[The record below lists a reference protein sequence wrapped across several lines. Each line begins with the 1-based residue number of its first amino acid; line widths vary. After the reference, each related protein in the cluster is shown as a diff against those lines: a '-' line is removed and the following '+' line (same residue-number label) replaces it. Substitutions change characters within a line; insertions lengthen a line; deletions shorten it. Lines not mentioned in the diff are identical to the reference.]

1 MSTARASLRGAVD
14 DEDDDEYTL
23 DHAIAEEDG
32 DGNED
37 EDAEGDASTGGDARR
52 RAIEKIMDTNKS
64 AMWRPNKAGPSF
76 PPASIKIATPVAW
89 PADGLPSQIGF
100 RPQPPLGPP
109 AALDDV
115 ETVLGMHRPRED
127 VRRHVLAGVMEQM
140 KEAQDMEWY
149 PGKIFD
155 PRVARQMVLEA
166 DRRASGEAVESST
179 GKDSNGGFDLPFR
192 HPALDKK
199 RYELMDEKSAQAFM
213 VARTTVRRAS
223 NAPAPATEPDEPPAS
238 SPPNMDDPPTVAD
251 GLSRLSIAE
260 QHVAKFEEVG
270 PRNDAAHGGI
280 KIEAGI
286 APDRKSLQ
294 IPVLGSCNLPGSG
307 KGEAKETVHMINA
320 GGFVY
325 DVAWRPVP
333 PVLAQGPEYL
343 VVSASDDI
351 NVRTCKGQTCPP
363 GTPGVLQLWSIRPQ
377 PSSSAPADDGGKGKA
392 RATDADEN
400 AQSKADSTVA
410 LEMMIYHEYGTALA
424 LAWCPNG
431 HDYRSQPVRDQRRPA
446 RRLGVL
452 AGVFLDGTARIL
464 AIPHPDDVRACQS
477 SPSGSTARGPVRI
490 KLTAALHLQ
499 SFGAIP
505 TCISW
510 AGGELLAA
518 GCSRGHV
525 AVWRTGDALRAGTET
540 VRPSHFLPFSEDYIS
555 SIAWSLIP
563 YQSASGTFEP
573 DAPHLPHVL
582 FVSDLGTNNA
592 LLDLHD
598 PFMGRML
605 NKVAWCP
612 QLELFI
618 GDTSD
623 NTVRVTVQRLGMYG
637 ISKRV
642 AQAYG
647 RIVSMSTSGWHPFLA
662 YGSTDGA
669 VRLINVVR
677 SSVIHRKGATA
688 HPCVKAFRL
697 DHDRATGELRLL
709 DDLLPEFDD
718 TRRKKARFRQ
728 GQFHD
733 PVPWHPA
740 IGVHALA
747 WNPNMGRSHLLA
759 SGLGVGLV
767 RIDRFEMGSVMM
779 SGSMPAPIE
788 WAKRKA
794 QSQSTTGGDDHQRA
808 IFFDD
813 LVEQA
818 NVVSFLAI
826 DDKVAREAIADIED
840 DYITSIKAILTKTRV
855 LQKALHDCL
864 GGPAVDA
871 AERPEAE
878 AFSIPAGDAGPSIH
892 AGDVMASILGAAEGQ
907 VKRKRGRPRKHPLP
921 APSPL
926 PGLEGPGSDL
936 AGRAPAPAAP
946 VQPVDPSVAGFG
958 EPGSDAASGPAPT
971 APILPVASSLP
982 GESGQD
988 QSLMDVD
995 DEATEEDQLDPF
1007 SLGDSIH
1014 APPS

>member
-37 EDAEGDASTGGDARR
+37 EDAERDASTGGDARR

-100 RPQPPLGPP
+100 RPQPPLGSP

-155 PRVARQMVLEA
+155 PRVERQMVLEA

-213 VARTTVRRAS
+213 VARTTVQRAS

-392 RATDADEN
+392 RAIDADEN

-431 HDYRSQPVRDQRRPA
+431 HDYRSQIKDARP
-446 RRLGVL
+446 GDSVCSL
-452 AGVFLDGTARIL
+452 AYF
-464 AIPHPDDVRACQS
+464 
-477 SPSGSTARGPVRI
+477 
-490 KLTAALHLQ
+490 
-499 SFGAIP
+499 
-505 TCISW
+505 W
-510 AGGELLAA
+510 
-518 GCSRGHV
+518 
-525 AVWRTGDALRAGTET
+525 T
-540 VRPSHFLPFSEDYIS
+540 VRRGYWLYRTQMTSGLASRHRRAPQLVGLFEVM
-555 SIAWSLIP
+555 SLCGEQEMRFVP
-563 YQSASGTFEP
+563 VPRRSASGTFEP

-598 PFMGRML
+598 PFMGSTSYHQRSRGML

-688 HPCVKAFRL
+688 HPCIKAFRL

-709 DDLLPEFDD
+709 DDLLPEFVTQDD

-794 QSQSTTGGDDHQRA
+794 QSQSTTGGDGHQRA

-878 AFSIPAGDAGPSIH
+878 ASSIPAGDAGPSIH

-921 APSPL
+921 APSAL
-926 PGLEGPGSDL
+926 PEVEGPSSDL

-946 VQPVDPSVAGFG
+946 VQPADSSVAGFE

-971 APILPVASSLP
+971 VPILPVASSLP

-995 DEATEEDQLDPF
+995 DKDTEEDQLDPF